1 MKEKNFQQTVGFSVK
16 DTLALYWL
24 YATQS
29 KAKYSVEIHQEFE
42 NEFPGRKVGYEYVA
56 RIAKRLE
63 AEGALSSRQEHK
75 KILYS
80 ITELGRKRLT
90 RYNELYYGRFHEI
103 VLVLDRF
110 YYELTRNGEKPPRP
124 AHPLPEEF
132 RSYFSKLISVK
143 DAVRYLAL
151 KLSQTRSNFYMA
163 EVGQQLEDLFGW
175 CPSNGYLYQI
185 AWELE
190 EKGYLVGSWPDEK
203 RTVRNLR
210 STDEGASFYKTIAMN
225 LQERITTIRRYLHYM
240 LKFFT
245 DLKVEQL

>member
-24 YATQS
+24 YATQHTE
-29 KAKYSVEIHQEFE
+29 KYSVEIHQQFQ

-56 RIAKRLE
+56 RIAKQLE
-63 AEGALSSRQEHK
+63 VEGALTSRQIHK
-75 KILYS
+75 KILYMS
-80 ITELGRKRLT
+80 TALGSNRLN
-90 RYNELYYGRFHEI
+90 RYNELYFERFHEI
-103 VLVLDRF
+103 ILVLDRF
-110 YYELTRNGEKPPRP
+110 YYELTKNGEKPSKPQ
-124 AHPLPEEF
+124 HPLPEEF

-151 KLSQTRSNFYMA
+151 KLAQTRSSFYMA
-163 EVGQQLEDLFGW
+163 EVGQQLDDLFGW

-190 EKGYLVGSWPDEK
+190 AEGYLIGAWPDEK
-203 RTVRNLR
+203 RTFRILKGTDDGNL
-210 STDEGASFYKTIAMN
+210 FFKTIASS
-225 LQERITTIRRYLHYM
+225 LEERITTIRRYLRYM

-245 DLKVEQL
+245 NIHVEQ

>member
-1 MKEKNFQQTVGFSVK
+1 MKEKNFQQAVGFSVK

-24 YATQS
+24 YATQD
-29 KAKYSVEIHQEFE
+29 KEMYSVEIHQQFE
-42 NEFPGRKVGYEYVA
+42 DEFPGRKVGYEYVA
-56 RIAKRLE
+56 RIAKQLE
-63 AEGALSSRQEHK
+63 ADGALSSRQIHK
-75 KILYS
+75 KVLYKS
-80 ITELGRKRLT
+80 TELGTNRLN
-90 RYNELYYGRFHEI
+90 RYKELYFERFHEI

-110 YYELTRNGEKPPRP
+110 YFELTRNGEKPPKP
-124 AHPLPEEF
+124 EHPLPEEF

-151 KLSQTRSNFYMA
+151 KLSQTRSSFYMA

-190 EKGYLVGSWPDEK
+190 EEGYLVGSWPDEK

-210 STDEGASFYKTIAMN
+210 GTDEGVSFYRTIADS
-225 LQERITTIRRYLHYM
+225 LTERITTIRRYLRYM
-240 LKFFT
+240 LKFYT
-245 DLKVEQL
+245 NSSVIQ